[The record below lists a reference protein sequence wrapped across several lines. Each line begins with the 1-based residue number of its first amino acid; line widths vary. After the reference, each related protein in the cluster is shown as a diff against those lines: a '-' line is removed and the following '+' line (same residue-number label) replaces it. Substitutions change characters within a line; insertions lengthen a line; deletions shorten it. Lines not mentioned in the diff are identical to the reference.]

1 MLKYLRDNS
10 VAFIAFVNSQDVS
23 ALIEAHDKFGHT
35 FEINDGY
42 VTAVI
47 FQVKEEDL

>member
-1 MLKYLRDNS
+1 MMKELRDNS
-10 VAFIAFVNSQDVS
+10 INFVAFVNSQDLL
-23 ALIEAHDKFGHT
+23 ALYEAFEKFGHT

-47 FQVKEEDL
+47 FKVKEDNK

>member
-1 MLKYLRDNS
+1 MKELRDSSIN
-10 VAFIAFVNSQDVS
+10 FIAFVNSQDLS
-23 ALIEAHDKFGHT
+23 ALYEAYDKYGHT

-47 FQVKEEDL
+47 FQVKEDNI